1 MGGREYLICLFS
13 RQTLSNLQNLPYH
26 VENLQYSM
34 MSMKDGEEITQTET
48 CSVKTL
54 ATLSL
59 SVSIT
64 SLVIASVV
72 VTLMTLSYMS
82 ESDHVTDHVAVP
94 DLCNIPPDPGPCT
107 SSVNRQVFKLMKLVA
122 NLYLI

>member
-1 MGGREYLICLFS
+1 
-13 RQTLSNLQNLPYH
+13 
-26 VENLQYSM
+26 M

-82 ESDHVTDHVAVP
+82 ESDHVAVP

-107 SSVNRQVFKLMKLVA
+107 SSVNRQVFKLMKSVA